1 MQWSWPFDDTGG
13 LPALLA
19 EYGRLAA
26 QLSDAE
32 PVRGEQLRR
41 QLRELDVVIDRYM
54 ADLPTSRL

>member
-26 QLSDAE
+26 QLSDAA
-32 PVRGEQLRR
+32 PVQSERLHR
-41 QLRELDVVIDRYM
+41 QLHELDVVIDRYV
-54 ADLPTSRL
+54 ADLPTQRL